1 MKDKRLSILLVTNQL
16 IYGGAERYTVSVA
29 NELVKR
35 SRKVVVVTRGGP
47 MSKLLSKKV
56 KIYYAPV
63 RETDIISR
71 FRTVLAI
78 TKACWKENI
87 QIIHTQSTTGALAAR
102 IAGIFF
108 KVPIIK
114 TAHGWPEGQF
124 PSVARTLNFTTD
136 KVVMIS
142 DWLSRRL
149 VSFGLNKNKART
161 ILNGIN
167 VEEFALVKLD
177 REKSRKRLGFTNK
190 DKLIISVARIVPEK
204 QFEQLIYWFPYIL
217 ARVPNAKL
225 LIVGSGGADG
235 DDYRNRVIEQTRK
248 AGLGR
253 YIKFLEG
260 TDKVAELLK
269 IADVFCTP
277 SVGKGLAVLEAMA
290 AGLPVVARKPRG
302 LVDTVV
308 DGVNGLLFTGGDWV
322 TMVEKVA
329 MLLGNKQ
336 ISIEFGKQ
344 GKILVNS
351 RYTLSQMVDA
361 LEELYSLLVKKATT
375 DRKIL
380 VSNTLQAPVVASR
393 FNASQ
398 K

>member
-1 MKDKRLSILLVTNQL
+1 M
-16 IYGGAERYTVSVA
+16 
-29 NELVKR
+29 
-35 SRKVVVVTRGGP
+35 
-47 MSKLLSKKV
+47 
-56 KIYYAPV
+56 
-63 RETDIISR
+63 
-71 FRTVLAI
+71 
-78 TKACWKENI
+78 
-87 QIIHTQSTTGALAAR
+87 
-102 IAGIFF
+102 
-108 KVPIIK
+108 
-114 TAHGWPEGQF
+114 
-124 PSVARTLNFTTD
+124 
-136 KVVMIS
+136 
-142 DWLSRRL
+142 
-149 VSFGLNKNKART
+149 
-161 ILNGIN
+161 
-167 VEEFALVKLD
+167 
-177 REKSRKRLGFTNK
+177 
-190 DKLIISVARIVPEK
+190 
-204 QFEQLIYWFPYIL
+204 
-217 ARVPNAKL
+217 
-225 LIVGSGGADG
+225 
-235 DDYRNRVIEQTRK
+235 
-248 AGLGR
+248 
-253 YIKFLEG
+253 EG

-308 DGVNGLLFTGGDWV
+308 DGVNGLLFTGGDWA

-380 VSNTLQAPVVASR
+380 VSNPLQAPVVASR
-393 FNASQ
+393 LNASQ